1 VTASCLSTPLAP
13 FRPVRSGSHRSV
25 ATATAAATSA
35 TSATSGTP
43 AVLPATCC
51 RAALARSGA
60 RALIV
65 VMALLGTALLLAPEQ
80 PVAQADICARHHGS
94 AACRVW

>member
-1 VTASCLSTPLAP
+1 
-13 FRPVRSGSHRSV
+13 
-25 ATATAAATSA
+25 
-35 TSATSGTP
+35 
-43 AVLPATCC
+43 VLPATCC
-51 RAALARSGA
+51 RAVLARSGA

>member
-1 VTASCLSTPLAP
+1 VTTSCLSTPLAP

-25 ATATAAATSA
+25 ATATATSA
-35 TSATSGTP
+35 TSATSGMP
-43 AVLPATCC
+43 EVLPATCC
-51 RAALARSGA
+51 RAVLARSGA